1 MTEEHRL
8 GRRAATAEP
17 TADVVVLGGGLAGL
31 TCALQILRARPHT
44 EVVIVER
51 AHFPLPEAAH
61 KVGESTV
68 EASAHYF
75 ETVLGLRDHLKSAQL
90 RKEGLRFFGPHE
102 GNEDIVPRLEVGFSH
117 ALPTWTY
124 QLDRGR
130 FENELADR
138 VRAAGATLLQGTHVE
153 DVELGDEEH
162 RVVLRD
168 SPHTGVRGRWLVDA
182 TGRRGL
188 LKQKLGLRETVDH
201 DVNAVWFRIG
211 RRIDLE
217 HFPDADPARTDAEA
231 RKTWLARVE
240 GNRWQS
246 TNHLMGPGYWTWLI
260 PLASGSTSVG
270 IVADARMVPFRTI
283 NRFERAL
290 AWLHEHEPQVA
301 RDVAGSRDLLQDF
314 HVLRHFAHGC
324 TRVFS
329 ADRWC
334 LTGEAGV
341 FLDPLYSPGSDFIAS
356 ANSYITDLVVRE
368 LDGEDVGRRADSY
381 DQAYL
386 ASFEGALPT
395 WRQQYALMGNAQVF
409 AAKVV
414 WDTLAYFGVNSLLF
428 TSGAALDL
436 PFMES
441 LGEPWQRHRRVAHR
455 IQGFLREWAEV
466 DEGVVDAMSFV
477 DLSAPLYH
485 RLNVEILAAD
495 APDALRDR
503 FHEHFR
509 ALERVAVE
517 LMRGAAL
524 RQGVALRAQDIDP
537 LTFDLGAELRKV
549 PQDVRGERRTTRL
562 VGVELAEEWHGDA
575 PRARARP
582 PAPCAGTDN
591 NVIDGP

>member
-1 MTEEHRL
+1 MTEEQRL
-8 GRRAATAEP
+8 GRSAATTEL

-31 TCALQILRARPHT
+31 TCALQILRARPRT

-51 AHFPLPEAAH
+51 AVFPLPEAAH

-75 ETVLGLRDHLKSAQL
+75 ETVLGLRDHLKTAQL

-117 ALPTWTY
+117 TLPTWTY

-138 VRAAGATLLQGTHVE
+138 VRASGATLLQGTHIE
-153 DVELGDEEH
+153 DVELGAEKH

-168 SPHTGVRGRWLVDA
+168 SPYRGVSGRWLVDA

-188 LKQKLGLRETVDH
+188 LKQKLGLREAVDH

-211 RRIDLE
+211 KRIDLE
-217 HFPDADPARTDAEA
+217 DFSGADPACTDPAV
-231 RKTWLARVE
+231 RKSWSDRVE

-270 IVADARMVPFRTI
+270 IVADEDLVPFRTL

-290 AWLHEHEPQVA
+290 AWLHENEPEVA
-301 RDVAGSRDLLQDF
+301 REVARSRDLLQDF

-324 TRVFS
+324 TQVFS

-368 LDGEDVGRRADSY
+368 LDGEDVGRRAKSY

-386 ASFEGALPT
+386 GSFRGALPT
-395 WRQQYALMGNAQVF
+395 WQQQYALMGNAQVW

-428 TSGAALDL
+428 TSGASLDL
-436 PFMES
+436 TFMES
-441 LGEPWQRHRRVAHR
+441 LGEPWQRHRQVADR
-455 IQGFLREWAEV
+455 IQRFFREWAEV
-466 DEGVVDAMSFV
+466 DEGVVDAMSFI

-485 RLNVEILAAD
+485 RLNVAILATD
-495 APDALRDR
+495 APDALRER

-524 RQGVALRAQDIDP
+524 RQGVDLRARDIDP
-537 LTFDLGAELRKV
+537 LTFDLGSELGKV
-549 PQDVRGERRTTRL
+549 PCDVRAEKRTTRL
-562 VGVELAEEWHGDA
+562 VGVELAEE
-575 PRARARP
+575 
-582 PAPCAGTDN
+582 
-591 NVIDGP
+591 